1 MWNIAHHD
9 RETVSVSIT
18 FPFNLANM
26 SSLDARTINYSVA
39 PEASLVLLTPV
50 AGYIVTDVVT
60 IV

>member
-1 MWNIAHHD
+1 MWNISHHD

-18 FPFNLANM
+18 FPLANM